1 MTFLPVRIMAA
12 DNPLNTFGTASASVR
27 SRSAAARAAA
37 AVDRATL
44 VTFTVGADTLAA
56 PVETVER
63 VLRFVA
69 PSPLPGMPEWLE
81 GVIEHRNVMV
91 PVIDLRKRFSR
102 SALTTGATTR
112 LVVFNTQ
119 PDWLAAI
126 VDAVTEVVTV
136 DAASIAPAPS
146 LVRGL
151 SGAYLLGMVTHREQ
165 VVLVLD
171 IARVLTAS
179 EILMLQEL
187 HSDNPTHRND

>member
-1 MTFLPVRIMAA
+1 MA
-12 DNPLNTFGTASASVR
+12 DHNSSGIFGAPSGSVR
-27 SRSAAARAAA
+27 SRSAAAAAAA

-63 VLRFVA
+63 VLRFVD
-69 PSPLPGMPEWLE
+69 PSPLPGMPDWLE

-91 PVIDLRKRFSR
+91 PVIDLRKRFGRNSV
-102 SALTTGATTR
+102 ATGATTR

-136 DAASIAPAPS
+136 DASSIAPAPA

-151 SGAYLLGMVTHREQ
+151 SGAYLLGMVTHKAQ
-165 VVLVLD
+165 VMLVLD

-179 EILMLQEL
+179 EALTLQEL
-187 HSDNPTHRND
+187 QSEQPVPPND